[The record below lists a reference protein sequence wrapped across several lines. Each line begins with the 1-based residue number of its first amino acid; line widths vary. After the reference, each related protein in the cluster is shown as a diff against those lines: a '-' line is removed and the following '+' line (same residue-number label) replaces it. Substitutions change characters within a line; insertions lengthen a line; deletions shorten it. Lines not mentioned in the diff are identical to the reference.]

1 MYNLFT
7 FYSFFIHSPL
17 KSHLLLLQQ
26 NLTRDTQEKGIHKK
40 SKYTSQYH
48 DSLES
53 ILKYVFKY
61 LCCFFHFY
69 HLILRKKAVNLRLI
83 WFIEY
88 STYLIPQNETT

>member
-7 FYSFFIHSPL
+7 FFFVFYSFTTKFAPSPAPT
-17 KSHLLLLQQ
+17 KPHA
-26 NLTRDTQEKGIHKK
+26 NTQEKGIHKK

-61 LCCFFHFY
+61 LCYFFHFY